1 MILTKWQAEAAY
13 SAICAISAV
22 GGTVRIEIEPAKTA
36 DKLTVSMCGGS
47 IFVFKYKELGMLLQ
61 VVRVT
66 PTCMNSPPPTTCS
79 TDSLAARRVRAF
91 RFHNQE

>member
-47 IFVFKYKELGMLLQ
+47 IFVFKYKELGDVIAGSEGYSDLYEFATAYDLQ
-61 VVRVT
+61 
-66 PTCMNSPPPTTCS
+66 
-79 TDSLAARRVRAF
+79 
-91 RFHNQE
+91 H